1 MAIYR
6 LLQNSAFAPE
16 DLGRFVAAYEGC
28 LRILNLSDRSDPIT
42 DLIAKKVI
50 EVAQTGIGSNW
61 PIGTRGDRHGGWQRS
76 QLTSKCSANSCCRR
90 GLRSLDYR
98 RGWFGGERPVI
109 FPTKNSCPFFF
120 PPPFP

>member
-16 DLGRFVAAYEGC
+16 DIGRLVAAYEGC

-50 EVAQTGIGSNW
+50 EVAQTGMRDPAQIGQLALEE
-61 PIGTRGDRHGGWQRS
+61 IGMAGGKGRS
-76 QLTSKCSANSCCRR
+76 
-90 GLRSLDYR
+90 
-98 RGWFGGERPVI
+98 
-109 FPTKNSCPFFF
+109 
-120 PPPFP
+120 